1 MTNHSNQHT
10 DYTTSI
16 ANMIEQIR
24 TSDTSEIQSACH
36 ALLAELRTRPV
47 AESIAII
54 WQIDDV
60 QMQRPD
66 LDAEQCREVLASIR
80 RHHDA
85 NIGINW
91 DVIDC
96 AAHHCYPEPDNLIEL
111 RELAEAD

>member
-1 MTNHSNQHT
+1 MTNHSHQHS
-10 DYTTSI
+10 DSTTSI
-16 ANMIEQIR
+16 ADMIEQIC
-24 TSDTSEIQSACH
+24 TSDTSEIQNACH
-36 ALLAELRTRPV
+36 TLLTELHTRND
-47 AESIAII
+47 AESITII

-96 AAHHCYPEPDNLIEL
+96 VAHHCYPEPDNLIEL